1 MAGCPTHSGPYATQV
16 RPRGVRGKSGI
27 GLTVALVLSCAL
39 ACQPGGA
46 PPRDSLAKDAAAID
60 VDHVVRATPNN
71 LSWGWFPIDKE
82 PVITIRS
89 GEVVEMYALT
99 GTGASGDLEPVANLG
114 EVGIAAAEVPQ
125 ELVAFWETHTARPR
139 EGRNGHLITGPV
151 HIEGAEP
158 GDVLEVQILG
168 VRPWVP
174 WGVNFTRAR
183 SGVLSESYPGY
194 REGDPPLDIPPET
207 ADKDGEE
214 FHIIRTV
221 TVEGRDYGVWD
232 SGIRVPLA
240 PFMGILAVAP
250 DLSTESYGVDV
261 PGVRRSGPPGNFGG
275 NLDVKHLVAGTSVF
289 LPVIHPG
296 ARFYVGDPH
305 GAQGDGEVSG
315 TAIEQSMIGTFRFVL
330 HKGKSITQPRG
341 ETPTHHLIMGLDR
354 DLDRALRNATY
365 EVVRFLVSHYG
376 LRPSEAFSVASVAV
390 DFTVSEAVD
399 GVQVITASVP
409 KAIFP
414 DSVRNR

>member
-1 MAGCPTHSGPYATQV
+1 MADCPTHFGSYPTQV
-16 RPRGVRGKSGI
+16 RSLRVRGQSGI
-27 GLTVALVLSCAL
+27 GLTVALVLLGGS
-39 ACQPGGA
+39 ACQHGGA
-46 PPRDSLAKDAAAID
+46 PRPDVPAKGVGEIE
-60 VDHVVRATPNN
+60 VDHFVRATPENV
-71 LSWGWFPIDKE
+71 SWGWFPIDKG
-82 PVITIRS
+82 PVITVRP
-89 GEVVEMYALT
+89 GQVVQIQALT
-99 GTGASGDLEPVANLG
+99 GFGASGEEEPVANLAS
-114 EVGIAAAEVPQ
+114 VDIAAADVPK
-125 ELVAFWETHTARPR
+125 ELVAFWETHAARPR

-151 HIEGAEP
+151 YIEGAEP

-194 REGDPPLDIPPET
+194 REGDPPLDTPPET
-207 ADKDGEE
+207 PDLKPEE

-275 NLDVKHLVAGTSVF
+275 NLDVKHFVAGTRVF
-289 LPVIHPG
+289 LPVSHPG

-330 HKGKSITQPRG
+330 HKGARIGQPRG

-354 DLDRALRNATY
+354 DLDRALRNATF
-365 EVVRFLVSHYG
+365 EVVSFLVDHYG

-399 GVQVITASVP
+399 GVQVITALVP
-409 KAIFP
+409 KAILP
-414 DSVRNR
+414 DSLRDR